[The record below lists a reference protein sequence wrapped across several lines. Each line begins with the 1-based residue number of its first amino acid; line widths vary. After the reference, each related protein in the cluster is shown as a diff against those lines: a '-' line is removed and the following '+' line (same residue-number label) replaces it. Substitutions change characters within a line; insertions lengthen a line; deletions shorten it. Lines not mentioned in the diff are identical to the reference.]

1 MPQSSQ
7 TLVFDIETIGVDFE
21 KLDQFSKD
29 YIAQWAETDEE
40 LEEAK
45 DHLSFSPLTG
55 EIVAIGIFNPETQ
68 KGAVYSQAPGASS
81 LPKEIENGIIL
92 EIGDEKEILQ
102 KFWET
107 VKSYETFVSFNGRA
121 FDVPYLMIRSAIFG
135 IKPSKN
141 LMSNRYLNNQN
152 YGASHVDLLDQLTFY
167 GAVRRKYSLHFWTKA
182 FGIPSPKE
190 GGVTG
195 DDVKELFANKKYFE
209 IAKYNL
215 GDLKATSELYKKW
228 QNYLR

>member
-21 KLDQFSKD
+21 KLDEFSQE
-29 YIAQWAETDEE
+29 YIAQWTETEEE
-40 LEEAK
+40 LKEAK
-45 DHLSFSPLTG
+45 DRLSFSPLTG
-55 EIVAIGIFNPETQ
+55 EIVAIGILNPETA
-68 KGAVYSQAPGASS
+68 KGAVFMRAPGVND
-81 LPKEIENGIIL
+81 LPKEVEKGVAL
-92 EIGDEKEILQ
+92 ETGEEKEILQ

-107 VKSYETFVSFNGRA
+107 AKRYDTFVSFNGRA

-135 IKPSKN
+135 IRPSKD
-141 LMSNRYLNNQN
+141 LMSNRYLNSQT
-152 YGASHVDLLDQLTFY
+152 YGATHIDLLDQLTFY
-167 GAVRRKYSLHFWTKA
+167 GAVRKKYTLHFWTKA
-182 FGIPSPKE
+182 FGIKSPKE
-190 GGVTG
+190 GGITG
-195 DDVKELFANKKYFE
+195 DDIKELFANKKYFE